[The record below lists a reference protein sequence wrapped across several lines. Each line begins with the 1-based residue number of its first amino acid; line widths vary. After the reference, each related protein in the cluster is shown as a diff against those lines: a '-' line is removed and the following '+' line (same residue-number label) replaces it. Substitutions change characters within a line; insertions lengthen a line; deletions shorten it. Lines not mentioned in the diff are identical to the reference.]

1 MTPRV
6 AGGTRFLQLA
16 TLLITVVIASGCV
29 KQPLLIP
36 AEPAT
41 IGPYSN
47 FSARLIAIEPK
58 RRWQVILQWH
68 ADTPERGDLRLT
80 HAASGTIVEF
90 RWFGKRMQSRDN
102 HSRLWKEVDAAQLAT
117 QGMVIPPQQL
127 ASILLGEMP
136 NHFIEKKPNLWES
149 SASGSLIRLQ
159 WKASS
164 KQLTMTD
171 TKHGR
176 QVKLLIQP

>member
-1 MTPRV
+1 MTPGIAR
-6 AGGTRFLQLA
+6 GTRFLQLVA
-16 TLLITVVIASGCV
+16 LLITVVIASGCA
-29 KQPLLIP
+29 KQPLFTS
-36 AEPAT
+36 AEPTT

-47 FSARLIAIEPK
+47 FSGRLIVIEPK

-80 HAASGTIVEF
+80 HAASGTVVEF
-90 RWFGKRMQSRDN
+90 RWFGSRMQSRDN
-102 HSRLWKEVDAAQLAT
+102 QSQLWKAVDAAQLAT

-127 ASILLGEMP
+127 ASILLGKMP
-136 NHFIEKKPNLWES
+136 ADFIEKRPNLWES

-159 WKASS
+159 WEASS
-164 KQLTMTD
+164 KQLMMTD